1 MLRASLFQSRPDE
14 AEIQRRYIER
24 KQYDFVVYNGT
35 DPDAIKLT
43 RENYIWSNMESGTRI
58 IMRVVTEEVIVHS
71 TVTATYKCPCGR
83 LNIINVDL
91 GDIDSIWQRGCIIT
105 W

>member
-1 MLRASLFQSRPDE
+1 MKPRSKGGTSKGNNTISQL
-14 AEIQRRYIER
+14 
-24 KQYDFVVYNGT
+24 T
-35 DPDAIKLT
+35 DPDAIKLAS
-43 RENYIWSNMESGTRI
+43 ENHIWSNMESGTRI

-83 LNIINVDL
+83 LNIIDVDL
-91 GDIDSIWQRGCIIT
+91 GDIDSIWQRGCTIT